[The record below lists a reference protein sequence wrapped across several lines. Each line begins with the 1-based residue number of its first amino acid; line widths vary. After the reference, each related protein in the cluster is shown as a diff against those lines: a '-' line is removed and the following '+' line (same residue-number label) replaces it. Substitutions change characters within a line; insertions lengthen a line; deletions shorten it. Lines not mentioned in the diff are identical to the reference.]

1 MTAFLR
7 VWRFTRIAY
16 LVGGSLTVSLAG
28 SKQGLPDRAVF
39 RQGPSACGFGTA
51 ELPGGFGLKPLLGT
65 HRDASLRLV
74 LVAITGLEPAP
85 SLPRRRSTTELN
97 SKNPI
102 STCAPRSLRRLLGRE
117 IRHADC
123 LSPTGYSTENQ
134 DAGCSP
140 EPRNSAHAHSL
151 VRLVLPCTTRCP
163 SRLTMS
169 VPRSAPPRVLSRA
182 CIPGRAGA

>member
-7 VWRFTRIAY
+7 VWRFTHIAY

-74 LVAITGLEPAP
+74 LLAFAGLEPATIVYQ
-85 SLPRRRSTTELN
+85 TTLY
-97 SKNPI
+97 P
-102 STCAPRSLRRLLGRE
+102 
-117 IRHADC
+117 
-123 LSPTGYSTENQ
+123 LS
-134 DAGCSP
+134 
-140 EPRNSAHAHSL
+140 
-151 VRLVLPCTTRCP
+151 
-163 SRLTMS
+163 
-169 VPRSAPPRVLSRA
+169 
-182 CIPGRAGA
+182 